1 MKIKKYLKFKSEKT
15 QVFLEIGS
23 SFIKLVIARVCD
35 GESVYSLIKEE
46 ISSSAEEQISA
57 QLKDIFNSHKLPK
70 RGVFLN
76 IPRNLVVA
84 RFLNLPSTD
93 DKEIKD
99 MVNIEAL
106 KQIPYK
112 GEDIITG
119 HKVIERLTDGYSD
132 VLFAAAENE
141 IINRFVNILQ
151 KSGIKPEKIV
161 LSSESLLLW
170 SIGLIEKAKL
180 DSSGTIALINVDS
193 GYIDIDIVEEKKL
206 KFSRAFLSE
215 PASEGEA
222 VVQIKK
228 SLDTYQRQ
236 KDHHINRIII
246 SGAKERIDKLL
257 PLLTEVVSI
266 TTEAVAQVDSLAL
279 SSKGESNLND
289 TSFLGLLGLSLR
301 PEEVEINLLP
311 QSMIEDNQL
320 NKLRRDFSKIFILAV
335 LIGLIS
341 GAIAT
346 KETVDK
352 SRRLKA
358 INSKLQAISP
368 IAIKAMAMREN
379 VKVIKRELQQ
389 RPLAVEVLAE
399 VYKSAQANL
408 QLNLFDYRR
417 QESLVLR
424 GSAPS
429 LNVIIAFVSKLDE
442 SDYFYDVK
450 IGYTRKRA
458 TPGNKLT
465 DFEIISNLSQGN

>member
-161 LSSESLLLW
+161 FM
-170 SIGLIEKAKL
+170 KACC
-180 DSSGTIALINVDS
+180 
-193 GYIDIDIVEEKKL
+193 
-206 KFSRAFLSE
+206 
-215 PASEGEA
+215 
-222 VVQIKK
+222 
-228 SLDTYQRQ
+228 
-236 KDHHINRIII
+236 
-246 SGAKERIDKLL
+246 
-257 PLLTEVVSI
+257 
-266 TTEAVAQVDSLAL
+266 
-279 SSKGESNLND
+279 
-289 TSFLGLLGLSLR
+289 
-301 PEEVEINLLP
+301 
-311 QSMIEDNQL
+311 
-320 NKLRRDFSKIFILAV
+320 
-335 LIGLIS
+335 
-341 GAIAT
+341 
-346 KETVDK
+346 
-352 SRRLKA
+352 RLKKA
-358 INSKLQAISP
+358 GKRVSASVCCLIILIRQI
-368 IAIKAMAMREN
+368 IKTSC
-379 VKVIKRELQQ
+379 L
-389 RPLAVEVLAE
+389 
-399 VYKSAQANL
+399 
-408 QLNLFDYRR
+408 
-417 QESLVLR
+417 
-424 GSAPS
+424 
-429 LNVIIAFVSKLDE
+429 
-442 SDYFYDVK
+442 
-450 IGYTRKRA
+450 
-458 TPGNKLT
+458 
-465 DFEIISNLSQGN
+465 